1 MASLG
6 ATYDASQGEQ
16 MSDRSALPP
25 GEYLAAIAKSDVS
38 DTKKGDGR
46 KVDLEFEVLDGAHK
60 GRRFWTTLNLW
71 NPNPVAVEIAQREL
85 NSICHAVGKLRVAD
99 TEELHGIPM
108 KVTLGIEKDN
118 AEERHEGLQARDRRA
133 SERARRHRRP
143 RRNDRH
149 QARAVGVSVDGIGGE
164 AA

>member
-6 ATYDASQGEQ
+6 GTYDASQGEQ
-16 MSDRSALPP
+16 MSDRSALPA
-25 GEYLAAIAKSDVS
+25 GEYLAAIARSDVS

-46 KVDLEFEVLDGAHK
+46 KVELEFEVLDGPHK

-99 TEELHGIPM
+99 SEELHAVPL
-108 KVTLGIEKDN
+108 KVSLGIDTSGRNVAKSYKP
-118 AEERHEGLQARDRRA
+118 ATAATPSAPAAAGGRA
-133 SERARRHRRP
+133 GTTASRGPWA
-143 RRNDRH
+143 
-149 QARAVGVSVDGIGGE
+149 
-164 AA
+164 

>member
-25 GEYLAAIAKSDVS
+25 GEYLAAIAKSDVGP
-38 DTKKGDGR
+38 TRKGDGGR
-46 KVDLEFEVLDGAHK
+46 KIDLEFEVLDGAHR

-99 TEELHGIPM
+99 TQELHAIPM
-108 KVTLGIEKDN
+108 KVTLGVDKAGRN
-118 AEERHEGLQARDRRA
+118 VAKSYKPASGGTAAVPTSGAAETG
-133 SERARRHRRP
+133 RP
-143 RRNDRH
+143 RGPW
-149 QARAVGVSVDGIGGE
+149 A
-164 AA
+164 

>member
-6 ATYDASQGEQ
+6 ATYDASQGDQ

-38 DTKKGDGR
+38 DTTKKGDGR
-46 KVDLEFEVLDGAHK
+46 KVELEFEVLDGAHR

-85 NSICHAVGKLRVAD
+85 NSHLPRGR
-99 TEELHGIPM
+99 
-108 KVTLGIEKDN
+108 
-118 AEERHEGLQARDRRA
+118 QAA
-133 SERARRHRRP
+133 GRRHRGTA
-143 RRNDRH
+143 RH
-149 QARAVGVSVDGIGGE
+149 PDAGE
-164 AA
+164 ARLPEGQRRGNEPKGYKPAAGAAPSSPGAGATAAAGAPATKRGPWA

>member
-16 MSDRSALPP
+16 MADRSALPP
-25 GEYLAAIAKSDVS
+25 GEYLAAIARSDVGP
-38 DTKKGDGR
+38 TKKGDGR
-46 KVDLEFEVLDGAHK
+46 KIELEFEVLDGPHR

-99 TEELHGIPM
+99 TEELHGAPV
-108 KVTLGIEKDN
+108 KVTLGIDKDGRN
-118 AEERHEGLQARDRRA
+118 VAKGYKPVAGATTGAPDATSGHGDAT
-133 SERARRHRRP
+133 ARRGP
-143 RRNDRH
+143 W
-149 QARAVGVSVDGIGGE
+149 A
-164 AA
+164 

>member
-16 MSDRSALPP
+16 MSDRSVLPP

-60 GRRFWTTLNLW
+60 GRRFWSMLNLW
-71 NPNPVAVEIAQREL
+71 NRNPVAVEIAQREL

-99 TEELHGIPM
+99 TQELHGIPM
-108 KVTLGIEKDN
+108 KVTLGI
-118 AEERHEGLQARDRRA
+118 RRT
-133 SERARRHRRP
+133 SRA
-143 RRNDRH
+143 
-149 QARAVGVSVDGIGGE
+149 Q
-164 AA
+164 

>member
-25 GEYLAAIAKSDVS
+25 GEYLAAIAKSDVGP
-38 DTKKGDGR
+38 TKKGDGR
-46 KVDLEFEVLDGAHK
+46 KIDLEFEVLDGAHK

-99 TEELHGIPM
+99 TDELHGVPM
-108 KVTLGIEKDN
+108 KVTLGVEKDGRN
-118 AEERHEGLQARDRRA
+118 VARGYKPAAGAPPSAPASTGRHADTTNKRGPWA
-133 SERARRHRRP
+133 
-143 RRNDRH
+143 
-149 QARAVGVSVDGIGGE
+149 
-164 AA
+164 

>member
-25 GEYLAAIAKSDVS
+25 GEYLAAIAKSDVGP
-38 DTKKGDGR
+38 TKKGDGGR
-46 KVDLEFEVLDGAHK
+46 KIELEFEVLDGAHR

-71 NPNPVAVEIAQREL
+71 NPNPVAVEMAQREL

-99 TEELHGIPM
+99 TQELHAIPV
-108 KVTLGIEKDN
+108 KVTLCIDKAGRNVAKSYKPASGGSAAVATSGA
-118 AEERHEGLQARDRRA
+118 AETG
-133 SERARRHRRP
+133 RP
-143 RRNDRH
+143 RGPW
-149 QARAVGVSVDGIGGE
+149 A
-164 AA
+164 